1 MRLLL
6 DEMLGPAVAV
16 QLRDRGFDVSAV
28 VERAD
33 LRALADETVLAVA
46 TEENR
51 VVVTRNVG
59 DVAHLHQQWSA
70 EGRTHAGIVMVT
82 FSAFA
87 QDRSFTGRLVTALAA
102 AQREGLVDAGHV
114 LYLRPATTR

>member
-33 LRALADETVLAVA
+33 LRALADETVLAAA

-51 VVVTRNVG
+51 AVVTRNVG
-59 DVAHLHQQWSA
+59 DFAHLHQQWSA

-87 QDRSFTGRLVTALAA
+87 QDRSFIGRLVNALAA
-102 AQREGLVDAGHV
+102 AQDQDLVGPGRV
-114 LYLRPATTR
+114 LYLRPLIS